1 MRAEGQGPRAKG
13 AALALLTICALVSTW
28 GVGQEIKLDGISPAK
43 KAHLVLLTDGVEVKP
58 GSEQV
63 VELRFRVDPGFH
75 INSHSPMDD
84 LLIPTTLKFTPGAV
98 RVLGTEYPQGDI
110 IKLTGS
116 GEGLDV
122 YQGEFIVQVKLV
134 APRGFS
140 TITGTVRYQACDNAA
155 CFPPKT
161 LAVKIAVSGK

>member
-1 MRAEGQGPRAKG
+1 MMQGLGIKEQGLGVAM
-13 AALALLTICALVSTW
+13 LVSLMMGSLVTPA
-28 GVGQEIKLDGISPAK
+28 QEIRLDGVSPVK
-43 KAHLVLLTDGVEVKP
+43 KPHLVLLTDGVDVKA
-58 GSEQV
+58 GAEQT
-63 VELRFRVDPGFH
+63 VELRFRVDAGYH

-84 LLIPTTLKFTPGAV
+84 LLIPTTLKFVPGMVKVA
-98 RVLGTEYPQGDI
+98 GTEYPQGEI

-122 YQGEFIVQVKLV
+122 YQGDFKVLVKLV

-140 TITGTVRYQACDNAA
+140 TMTGTVRYQACDSAS

-161 LAVKIAVSGK
+161 LAVRLAVTAK

>member
-1 MRAEGQGPRAKG
+1 MAVLWTAGQ
-13 AALALLTICALVSTW
+13 LVCA
-28 GVGQEIKLDGISPAK
+28 QEIRLDGQSPAK
-43 KAHLVLLTDGVEVKP
+43 KPHLTLLTDGVDVKA

-63 VELRFRVDPGFH
+63 VELRFRVDPGYH

-84 LLIPTTLKFTPGAV
+84 LLIPTTLKFLPGTV
-98 RVLGTEYPQGDI
+98 KVVGTEYPKGEI
-110 IKLTGS
+110 IKLIGS

-122 YQGEFIVQVKLV
+122 YQGEFKVQLKVV

-140 TITGTVRYQACDNAA
+140 TMMGTVKYQACDNEA

-161 LAVKIAVSGK
+161 LAVKVAVNAR

>member
-1 MRAEGQGPRAKG
+1 MHRKQRAAGWVTVLCLWSG
-13 AALALLTICALVSTW
+13 ARGIA
-28 GVGQEIKLDGISPAK
+28 QEIRLDGISPAK
-43 KAHLVLLTDGVEVKP
+43 KPHLVMLTDGVQVTP

-63 VELRFRVDPGFH
+63 VELRFRVDEGYH

-84 LLIPTTLKFTPGAV
+84 LLTPTTLKFAPGV
-98 RVLGTEYPQGDI
+98 VKVVHTEYPQGEI

-122 YQGEFIVQVKLV
+122 YQGEFRVHLRVV

-140 TITGTVRYQACDNAA
+140 TMTGTVRYQACDNQA

-161 LAVKIAVSGK
+161 LAVRLTVTGK